1 MARLTPVM
9 EEEMA
14 KIYPFR
20 AFRYNQ
26 KKVADIGAVFAEPYD
41 KITPD
46 LQERYYKRHPYNIV
60 RYSKGEIT
68 PQDDTRHNQY
78 TRAREFLEKCIAD
91 GILVR
96 DEGEALYVYD
106 EEYSLPGAP
115 PKTRQGFIALGRIE
129 EFGKGG
135 VMPHERTLAG
145 PKADRLNLMRA
156 TDAQAGLIFMLYPDP
171 GNEVSDAL
179 STERHRA
186 PDVEARDDNGVVHR
200 IWAVTDGDVQRKVMA
215 LMEDKTLFIADGH
228 HRYET
233 ALNYRKEMT
242 AKGAKCL
249 PGNETY
255 DNHIMAF
262 VSMHDRGL
270 TILPT
275 HRLLFNLTPEQI
287 ASFPEGLARFFKTER
302 CADLAE
308 LLRRMETQKDDEH
321 RFGLYLSGEFTL
333 LDLKNEADTAALMR
347 ADASDDWKH
356 LDVSIIHAILEHLLG
371 IDKKKLEE
379 ETNVA
384 YERYTDL
391 AVKAVDE
398 KRYQAAIFLNPTKS
412 WQVAKVA
419 GNGERMPQKS
429 TDFYPKLYTG
439 LVINKLNLE

>member
-1 MARLTPVM
+1 
-9 EEEMA
+9 MA

-26 KKVADIGAVFAEPYD
+26 KKVPDIGAVFAEPYD
-41 KITPD
+41 KITPE
-46 LQERYYKRHPYNIV
+46 LQEKYYRRNPYNIV
-60 RYSKGEIT
+60 RFSKGKTT
-68 PQDDTRHNQY
+68 PRDDAQHNQY
-78 TRAREFLEKCIAD
+78 TRARDFLEKCIAE

-96 DEGEALYVYD
+96 DEREALYIYD
-106 EEYSLPGAP
+106 EEYPLPGAP
-115 PKTRQGFIALGRIE
+115 ARTRHGFIALGQLE

-156 TDAQAGLIFMLYPDP
+156 TAAQSGLIFMLYSDPD
-171 GNEVSDAL
+171 NEVTAVL
-179 STERHRA
+179 SRETRRP
-186 PDVEARDDNGVVHR
+186 PDIKASDDNGVIHR
-200 IWAVTDGDVQRKVMA
+200 VWVVTDRSIQQKVMA
-215 LMEDKTLFIADGH
+215 LMEGKTLFIADGH

-233 ALNYRKEMT
+233 ALNYRREMRE
-242 AKGAKCL
+242 KGVRCM

-255 DNHIMAF
+255 DNHLMAF

-275 HRLLFNLTPEQI
+275 HRLLFNLTPAQI
-287 ASFPEGLARFFKTER
+287 ASFPKELAKFFKTER
-302 CADLAE
+302 CADLAD
-308 LLRRMETQKDDEH
+308 LLRRMEMQNGADH
-321 RFGLYLSGEFTL
+321 RFGLYLGDAFTL
-333 LDLKNEADTAALMR
+333 LTLKNETDVAGLMR
-347 ADASDDWKH
+347 PDASDGWKR

-384 YERYTDL
+384 YERYADL
-391 AVKAVDE
+391 AVKMVDE
-398 KRYQAAIFLNPTKS
+398 GKYQMAIFLNPTKAR
-412 WQVAKVA
+412 QVAKIA

-439 LVINKLNLE
+439 LVINKLNLA

>member
-1 MARLTPVM
+1 
-9 EEEMA
+9 MA

-26 KKVADIGAVFAEPYD
+26 KKVPDVGAVFAEPYD
-41 KITPD
+41 KITPE
-46 LQERYYKRHPYNIV
+46 LQKRYYQRHPYNIV
-60 RYSKGEIT
+60 RFSKGETT
-68 PQDDTRHNQY
+68 PQDDAEHNQY
-78 TRAREFLEKCIAD
+78 TRAREFLEKCIAE

-96 DEGEALYVYD
+96 DEREALYIYD
-106 EEYSLPGAP
+106 EEYSLPGVPA
-115 PKTRQGFIALGRIE
+115 KTRQGFIALGRIE

-156 TDAQAGLIFMLYPDP
+156 TAAQSGLIFMLYPDP
-171 GNEVSDAL
+171 ANEVSDVL
-179 STERHRA
+179 SRERHRT
-186 PDVEARDDNGVVHR
+186 PDIEARDDNGVVHR
-200 IWAVTDGDVQRKVMA
+200 IWVVTDKTVQQKVMA
-215 LMEDKTLFIADGH
+215 LLEDKALFIADGH

-233 ALNYRKEMT
+233 ALNYGREMKE
-242 AKGAKCL
+242 KGVRCL

-262 VSMHDRGL
+262 ISMHDRGL

-275 HRLLFNLTPEQI
+275 HRLLFNLTPAQI
-287 ASFPEGLARFFKTER
+287 ASFPKELERFFTTER
-302 CADLAE
+302 CADLTDM
-308 LLRRMETQKDDEH
+308 LRKMETQKDGDH
-321 RFGLYLSGEFTL
+321 RFGLYLGGEFTL
-333 LDLKNEADTAALMR
+333 LNLKDGSDAAMLMR
-347 ADASDDWKH
+347 ADASDDWKR
-356 LDVSIIHAILEHLLG
+356 LDVSIIHTILESLLG

-384 YERYTDL
+384 YERYADL
-391 AVKAVDE
+391 AVKMVDE
-398 KRYQAAIFLNPTKS
+398 GRYQTAIFLNPTKA

-439 LVINKLNLE
+439 LVINKLNLELGRR